1 MTSVTVTVYLSELN
15 CSGIDSDQAMWILKI
30 TLNMIVYLLLKGEFI
45 AGTSLDVTTR
55 FYRSKRLQ
63 PRSGSMY
70 TYFGLESASGLHF
83 DPLLTNSA
91 SNLFDFSLAYCI
103 LLFVVKLIHS
113 CRICLSCGSNC
124 FFWMVCHEKNVF
136 PKLFLYPVKWHC
148 RSTAVQCLWQ
158 SFNHPTSWLVVDLL
172 CKWLRLRV
180 CLPLAHGLL
189 SQCTAICCKT
199 IFTISASIWIFL
211 SVFLVTAQVSVLFSK
226 LWVPVYSIIIILQ
239 KHKRGT
245 VNEHWIT
252 SHHI

>member
-1 MTSVTVTVYLSELN
+1 MTSVIVTVYLSELQWDRFRPGYVVIEN
-15 CSGIDSDQAMWILKI
+15 GTEYDSLSFAKGWI
-30 TLNMIVYLLLKGEFI
+30 YSW
-45 AGTSLDVTTR
+45 TSLDVTTR

-63 PRSGSMY
+63 PISGSMY

-172 CKWLRLRV
+172 CKWLWLRV

-189 SQCTAICCKT
+189 SQNMDCYM
-199 IFTISASIWIFL
+199 L
-211 SVFLVTAQVSVLFSK
+211 
-226 LWVPVYSIIIILQ
+226 
-239 KHKRGT
+239 
-245 VNEHWIT
+245 
-252 SHHI
+252 